1 LADTNAKMKE
11 VIEQALSEITA
22 CVKQVPVEGLIQAAD
37 LIESAPRIFVA
48 GAGRSGLCMKAF
60 GMRLMHMGKTVHVVG
75 EPTTPGIMTGDL
87 LVIGSG
93 SGKTA
98 SLLAMA
104 EQAHRKEAK
113 LMLFTVDAASPL
125 AKLADHRIVIP
136 APSYRAYESGHD
148 LKSVQPLGTLYEQS
162 MLILCDSLILG
173 LMQRTGVNVATM
185 FERHANLE

>member
-1 LADTNAKMKE
+1 MDTVRAQ
-11 VIEQALSEITA
+11 VLSEITTCLGRISA
-22 CVKQVPVEGLIQAAD
+22 ESLVQAGELIGEA
-37 LIESAPRIFVA
+37 SRVFVT

-60 GMRLMHMGKTVHVVG
+60 GMRLMHMGMTVHVVG
-75 EPTTPGIMTGDL
+75 ETTTPGIMTGDL

-136 APSYRAYESGHD
+136 APSYRAYEGGHD

-162 MLILCDSLILG
+162 MLILCDS
-173 LMQRTGVNVATM
+173 
-185 FERHANLE
+185 